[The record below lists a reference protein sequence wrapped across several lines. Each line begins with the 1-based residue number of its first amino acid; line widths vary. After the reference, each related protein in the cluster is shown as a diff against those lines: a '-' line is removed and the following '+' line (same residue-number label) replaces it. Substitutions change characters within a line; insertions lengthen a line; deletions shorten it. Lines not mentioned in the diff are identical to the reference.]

1 MKTLVLVA
9 IYYFRMIVIQEE
21 TVSFSSNINLQ
32 LANQDATG
40 KLCFWKWFPMYNLK
54 PIILYSSILQHKREL
69 K

>member
-40 KLCFWKWFPMYNLK
+40 KLCF
-54 PIILYSSILQHKREL
+54 
-69 K
+69 